1 MGLAFQ
7 SGAFAIVGLGNFL
20 VGIFLGSQRATP
32 QSRQNDGCS
41 ESDRCLARLEGS
53 ARFNLVL
60 EVAGLLGWVVAAVL
74 GVRRLRA
81 CLRCRPCARRP
92 SEVASRAEV
101 SAPARRRIE
110 ASLSPPRS
118 SQESVGASST
128 GEALDSGPPA
138 PPATYVP
145 RRLRAKTTL
154 A

>member
-1 MGLAFQ
+1 MVVAL
-7 SGAFAIVGLGNFL
+7 INFFG
-20 VGIFLGSQRATP
+20 GIYLGSQRPAAAAA
-32 QSRQNDGCS
+32 REHHDGCS

-53 ARFNLVL
+53 ARFNLVI

-118 SQESVGASST
+118 SQESVVASST
-128 GEALDSGPPA
+128 GEALDSGSPA
-138 PPATYVP
+138 VPATYVP
-145 RRLRAKTTL
+145 RRLRAKT
-154 A
+154 AVA